1 MVSAPRSRID
11 RLNSRVAT
19 GHRGI
24 VKIVTVAKS
33 MMLDVGSAPLLY
45 LMVALSIVS
54 MAIMLER
61 AWLFGTMRADL
72 DALLRDLAA
81 YLSVRDFVGAK
92 ARFSSSRSAE
102 AAVVVAGLG
111 QVKRGPEAAA
121 EAMAGAMT
129 RQRLKLE
136 HRLSFLGTLGN
147 NAPFIGLLGTVV
159 GIVMAFDRLGEV
171 REGGQQAVPT
181 EVMSSIA
188 EALVATAI
196 GLAVAIPAV
205 AAFNHFQRRIKVIS
219 ANADALTKLLLAH
232 LRGTD
237 VDFAREES

>member
-1 MVSAPRSRID
+1 
-11 RLNSRVAT
+11 
-19 GHRGI
+19 
-24 VKIVTVAKS
+24 VKIVLLAKS
-33 MMLDVGSAPLLY
+33 MMLQAGSAPLLY
-45 LMVALSIVS
+45 LMIALSVVS
-54 MAIMLER
+54 LAIMLER
-61 AWLFGTMRADL
+61 AWFFGRMREDL
-72 DALLRDLAA
+72 DTLLRDLGA
-81 YLSVRDFVGAK
+81 YLSSGDLMGAR

-102 AAVVVAGLG
+102 AAVVIAGLG
-111 QVKRGPEAAA
+111 QAARGPEAAA
-121 EAMAGAMT
+121 EAMSGAMT

-159 GIVMAFDRLGEV
+159 GIVMAFDRLGEARV
-171 REGGQQAVPT
+171 DGHQAVPT

-219 ANADALTKLLLAH
+219 GNADALTKLLLAH
-232 LRGTD
+232 LRGND
-237 VDFAREES
+237 VDVAAEGM

>member
-1 MVSAPRSRID
+1 
-11 RLNSRVAT
+11 
-19 GHRGI
+19 
-24 VKIVTVAKS
+24 
-33 MMLDVGSAPLLY
+33 
-45 LMVALSIVS
+45 
-54 MAIMLER
+54 MAIVLER
-61 AWLFGTMRADL
+61 AWLFVTMREDL
-72 DALLRDLAA
+72 DALLRDLGA
-81 YLSVRDFVGAK
+81 YLSAGDFVGAR

-102 AAVVVAGLG
+102 AAVIVAGLA
-111 QVKRGPEAAA
+111 QAARGPEAAA

-159 GIVMAFDRLGEV
+159 GIVMAFDRLGEARADV
-171 REGGQQAVPT
+171 HQAVPT

-196 GLAVAIPAV
+196 GLFVAIPAV
-205 AAFNHFQRRIKVIS
+205 AAFNHFQSRIKVIS
-219 ANADALTKLLLAH
+219 GNADALTRLLLAH

-237 VDFAREES
+237 EDATREGL

>member
-1 MVSAPRSRID
+1 M
-11 RLNSRVAT
+11 
-19 GHRGI
+19 
-24 VKIVTVAKS
+24 KIVLLAKT
-33 MMLDVGSAPLLY
+33 MMLQAGSAPLLY
-45 LMVALSIVS
+45 LMIALSVVS

-61 AWLFGTMRADL
+61 AWFFGIMREDL
-72 DALLRDLAA
+72 DTLLRDLGA
-81 YLSVRDFVGAK
+81 YLSAGDLVGAR

-102 AAVVVAGLG
+102 AAVILAGLG
-111 QVKRGPEAAA
+111 QAARGPEAAS
-121 EAMAGAMT
+121 EAMSGAMT

-159 GIVMAFDRLGEV
+159 GIVMAFDHLGEARV
-171 REGGQQAVPT
+171 DGHQAVPT

-219 ANADALTKLLLAH
+219 GNADALTKLLLAY
-232 LRGTD
+232 LRGNDSD
-237 VDFAREES
+237 VAAEGG

>member
-1 MVSAPRSRID
+1 
-11 RLNSRVAT
+11 
-19 GHRGI
+19 
-24 VKIVTVAKS
+24 
-33 MMLDVGSAPLLY
+33 
-45 LMVALSIVS
+45 
-54 MAIMLER
+54 
-61 AWLFGTMRADL
+61 
-72 DALLRDLAA
+72 LRDLAA
-81 YLSVRDFVGAK
+81 YLSARDFVGAR

-111 QVKRGPEAAA
+111 QALRGPEAAA

-159 GIVMAFDRLGEV
+159 GIVMAFDRLGEG
-171 REGGQQAVPT
+171 RADGQQAVPT

-237 VDFAREES
+237 ADILPEES